1 MLEEDVTRLS
11 GQGQSLER
19 LRKLRQAKLESVQG
33 QCSFRP
39 GIGQKQ
45 GVEVGPHTRRLLVS
59 SNRCAGR
66 HQEGLEARP
75 AKPSGSRPSLSLV
88 LFSYSLSQSPVFALF
103 QSNSVLLYM
112 LCFSNCLSDCFSL
125 LSGQSIS
132 QSLLSVG
139 TFNFSLQISFLRSPG
154 FIEEVVIF
162 SSQRRAKP

>member
-19 LRKLRQAKLESVQG
+19 LRKRRQAKLESVQG

-39 GIGQKQ
+39 GIGQNQ

-88 LFSYSLSQSPVFALF
+88 LFSYSISQSPVFALF
-103 QSNSVLLYM
+103 QSLTQSCSTCSVSQIVSLTLFLSPLWSVYFSVSS
-112 LCFSNCLSDCFSL
+112 LCRNL
-125 LSGQSIS
+125 
-132 QSLLSVG
+132 
-139 TFNFSLQISFLRSPG
+139 
-154 FIEEVVIF
+154 
-162 SSQRRAKP
+162 